1 MQTPPLQ
8 TQHLFKVLDEKL
20 MELLPSLTQEEWNA
34 QTVAKLWK
42 VKDVA
47 AHLRWQY
54 KSAVYTKRKIFWRT
68 CTCD

>member
-34 QTVAKLWK
+34 QTNAKLRK
-42 VKDVA
+42 IKDVE
-47 AHLRWQY
+47 AHLLNGNIRAL
-54 KSAVYTKRKIFWRT
+54 SI
-68 CTCD
+68 